1 MRLLIAPGVWLA
13 HFTFAYVMVSLVCSA
28 GGAGREVLG
37 VAVVPLAVGVATLA
51 ACTLFAVQGY
61 VDYRRWRAHEA
72 GTRGFISIVS
82 VLLCGLSALG
92 VLWVAFPAFVLPPC
106 AA

>member
-13 HFTFAYVMVSLVCSA
+13 HFTFAYVMVSLVCAA
-28 GGAGREVLG
+28 GAAEREILG
-37 VAVVPLAVGVATLA
+37 IAVVPLAVGAATVA
-51 ACTLFAVQGY
+51 ACALFLVQG
-61 VDYRRWRAHEA
+61 VIDYRRWRSLDDR
-72 GTRGFISIVS
+72 TRAFTSIVS

-92 VLWVAFPAFVLPPC
+92 VLWVAFPVFVLPPC

>member
-13 HFTFAYVMVSLVCSA
+13 HFTFAYVLVSLVCSA
-28 GGAGREVLG
+28 GGAQREILG
-37 VAVVPLAVGVATLA
+37 IALVPLTVGMATIA
-51 ACTLFAVQGY
+51 ACAVFVLQGW

-72 GTRGFISIVS
+72 GTQGFISIVS
-82 VLLCGLSALG
+82 VLLCGLSAIG